1 MPRTH
6 YFCYPVLIWYM
17 ICPSCTLSSKR
28 RTLKDLRFG
37 ESPDT
42 WIVDVRVKPSKFP
55 NNWKD
60 LKIVKIEKQKSRPLN
75 MSNILMW
82 MALSIHLAKQSW
94 ELKVHV
100 LKISKSWQRRYQCG
114 ESICV
119 KLIKRNI
126 QTITF
131 KICFLFLF
139 WTKILSKALIYAH
152 PIFFGCKDCFL
163 LCKKSSPPPLWQEWT
178 RREKSACSCHSWSCP
193 PERET
198 SDGIMFET
206 LTKAQR
212 TQGRSFNKLWNLG
225 QTSA

>member
-1 MPRTH
+1 MPGSH
-6 YFCYPVLIWYM
+6 YSCYPALNWYM
-17 ICPSCTLSSKR
+17 ICPSCTFSSKR

-94 ELKVHV
+94 ALKVHI
-100 LKISKSWQRRYQCG
+100 LKILISWQRRYQCG

-119 KLIKRNI
+119 QLMKTNI

-139 WTKILSKALIYAH
+139 WRPKILSKALIYAH
-152 PIFFGCKDCFL
+152 PIIFGCKDCFL
-163 LCKKSSPPPLWQEWT
+163 LCKSPHRLLFDRNELVAKNQLVHVIVEAAHL
-178 RREKSACSCHSWSCP
+178 RGK
-193 PERET
+193 
-198 SDGIMFET
+198 SDGIMFKT

>member
-1 MPRTH
+1 
-6 YFCYPVLIWYM
+6 
-17 ICPSCTLSSKR
+17 
-28 RTLKDLRFG
+28 
-37 ESPDT
+37 
-42 WIVDVRVKPSKFP
+42 
-55 NNWKD
+55 
-60 LKIVKIEKQKSRPLN
+60 
-75 MSNILMW
+75 

-94 ELKVHV
+94 KLKVHI
-100 LKISKSWQRRYQCG
+100 LKISITWQRRYQCG

-119 KLIKRNI
+119 QLMKTNI
-126 QTITF
+126 QKTITF

-139 WTKILSKALIYAH
+139 WRPKILSKALIYAH

-198 SDGIMFET
+198 SDGIMFKT

-212 TQGRSFNKLWNLG
+212 TQGVEYFDSFNSLTWTKL
-225 QTSA
+225 TKSR

>member
-1 MPRTH
+1 MPGSH
-6 YFCYPVLIWYM
+6 YFCYPALIWYM
-17 ICPSCTLSSKR
+17 ICPSCTFSLKR

-94 ELKVHV
+94 ALKVHI
-100 LKISKSWQRRYQCG
+100 LKILISWQRRYQCG

-119 KLIKRNI
+119 QLMKTNI

-139 WTKILSKALIYAH
+139 WRPKILSEALIYAH
-152 PIFFGCKDCFL
+152 PIFFGCKYCFL
-163 LCKKSSPPPLWQEWT
+163 LYAKVLTASS
-178 RREKSACSCHSWSCP
+178 
-193 PERET
+193 
-198 SDGIMFET
+198 
-206 LTKAQR
+206 LTGMNSSRKI
-212 TQGRSFNKLWNLG
+212 SLFM
-225 QTSA
+225 S

>member
-1 MPRTH
+1 MPGSH
-6 YFCYPVLIWYM
+6 YFCYPALIWYM
-17 ICPSCTLSSKR
+17 ICPSCTFSSKR

-94 ELKVHV
+94 KLKVHIW
-100 LKISKSWQRRYQCG
+100 KISKSWKRRYQLM
-114 ESICV
+114 
-119 KLIKRNI
+119 KTNI

-131 KICFLFLF
+131 KICFLFLL
-139 WTKILSKALIYAH
+139 WRPKILSKALIYAH

-163 LCKKSSPPPLWQEWT
+163 LCKSPHRLLFDRNELVAKNQLVHVIVEAAHLRGKHQMELCLKHCQRHNGPKALN
-178 RREKSACSCHSWSCP
+178 
-193 PERET
+193 
-198 SDGIMFET
+198 T
-206 LTKAQR
+206 LTHS
-212 TQGRSFNKLWNLG
+212 TP
-225 QTSA
+225 